1 MVIIPRRNAK
11 TTIPVACYP
20 PIKGNVSLSQF
31 SCQLRRNKP
40 WRPKIGVSLN
50 HHVFFVDFL
59 AHRIHGAGIYTNIGG
74 ILMVNVTI
82 YSSTMDPMGGGSS
95 MYGTPHILPIFFR
108 ALPAQDWPGPKL
120 WCEGPE
126 TISLR
131 DNFNKDERTGE
142 GPLSS

>member
-1 MVIIPRRNAK
+1 MRIAPFQFVKIRE
-11 TTIPVACYP
+11 CLEL
-20 PIKGNVSLSQF
+20 PIGSMY
-31 SCQLRRNKP
+31 
-40 WRPKIGVSLN
+40 
-50 HHVFFVDFL
+50 
-59 AHRIHGAGIYTNIGG
+59 GIYTNIGG